1 MSITT
6 YLEPPVELKSPYM
19 AAEAMLAYK
28 LDAPATAALR
38 RREFIAMAIAA
49 EQEVSEQGLV
59 YEADDVF
66 AYLKN
71 KLAGKHPETPLTVK
85 H

>member
-1 MSITT
+1 MSVTT
-6 YLEPPVELKSPYM
+6 YLSPVELKPPYT
-19 AAEAMLAYK
+19 AEEAMQAYK
-28 LDAPATAALR
+28 LDAPATAAALR
-38 RREFIAMAIAA
+38 LREFIAMAMAA
-49 EQEVSEQGLV
+49 EQEVSEHGLV
-59 YEADDVF
+59 YEANDVF